1 MVIVPAD
8 AAVRRAG
15 VRWAMG
21 GIGAGILAA
30 DQISKTLVLTL
41 DPASARG
48 SAGGW
53 LTVHLIR
60 NTGASGGIGAAYP
73 TAIALVGVVVA
84 AIAGTLALRIHSR
97 AAALCLA
104 AVLAGAAGNLADRL
118 FRFPGL
124 GRGAVVDWIHI
135 AGSRAS
141 FNLADLAIQ
150 LGALGTVIA
159 MLATRPGT
167 RQPVQL
173 PQSSPR
179 LAGRLAGASTTA
191 RSGKDHISPNGQW
204 FLRRA
209 PT

>member
-1 MVIVPAD
+1 MVLLPAD
-8 AAVRRAG
+8 AAVRRPG
-15 VRWAMG
+15 VQWAMC

-48 SAGGW
+48 SASGW

-73 TAIALVGVVVA
+73 TAITLVGVVIA
-84 AIAGTLALRIHSR
+84 AIAGTSALRIHSR

-150 LGALGTVIA
+150 LGALGTAIA
-159 MLATRPGT
+159 MLATRPGA

-173 PQSSPR
+173 PAEQS
-179 LAGRLAGASTTA
+179 
-191 RSGKDHISPNGQW
+191 
-204 FLRRA
+204 
-209 PT
+209 

>member
-1 MVIVPAD
+1 MC
-8 AAVRRAG
+8 
-15 VRWAMG
+15 
-21 GIGAGILAA
+21 GIWAGILAA

-73 TAIALVGVVVA
+73 TVVALVGVVIV
-84 AIAGTLALRIHSR
+84 AIAGTLAVRTGSL
-97 AAALCLA
+97 ATAVCLA

-118 FRFPGL
+118 FRSPGL

-135 AGSRAS
+135 TGSRAS

-150 LGALGTVIA
+150 LGALATLIA
-159 MLATRPGT
+159 MLATRTGT
-167 RQPVQL
+167 PQPVKL
-173 PQSSPR
+173 PAGQS
-179 LAGRLAGASTTA
+179 
-191 RSGKDHISPNGQW
+191 
-204 FLRRA
+204 
-209 PT
+209 

>member
-1 MVIVPAD
+1 MTDRRRRRVAHGESNSLVRIGHIVALMEIVPAD
-8 AAVRRAG
+8 AAVRRPG
-15 VRWAMG
+15 VRWAMC

-30 DQISKTLVLTL
+30 DQISKTLVLAL
-41 DPASARG
+41 NPASARG

-73 TAIALVGVVVA
+73 TVITLVGVVIA
-84 AIAGTLALRIHSR
+84 AIAGTLALRIHGR

-118 FRFPGL
+118 FRFPGF

-141 FNLADLAIQ
+141 FNFADLAIQ
-150 LGALGTVIA
+150 LGALGAVIA
-159 MLATRPGT
+159 MLVTRPGA
-167 RQPVQL
+167 RRPVQL
-173 PQSSPR
+173 PAEQS
-179 LAGRLAGASTTA
+179 
-191 RSGKDHISPNGQW
+191 
-204 FLRRA
+204 
-209 PT
+209 